1 MQTMEQQLQ
10 EWKHISR
17 YLDISYSYVLAKRME
32 EPRTNPVLGYR
43 TAGSRAEFET
53 GEMLAAE
60 MRAIGLEVEKHR
72 FTLDGWDFHH
82 ARLTYKDNEGNEHTA
97 ELGGYQTDFDTK
109 GPKHY
114 TLIDAGT
121 GTAEELDR
129 LDVRGK
135 LVLVHINQR
144 DDWWINYPA
153 YQAHVR
159 GAAAILAV
167 QACGYGEVNA
177 GALNAQDVCGPRDAA
192 AFSLSKKDARQMADT
207 VGLGFGRCVE
217 VTLDALSTVMPQTES
232 YNIVGTLPGE
242 DADEMVLVSAHYD
255 SYFEGFQDDNTA
267 VSMMLGMARALKLA
281 GYKPKK
287 TLVFCAL
294 AAEEW
299 GVIDSRYDWST
310 GAYNQIFRVRPDWAG
325 RVIANINLELPAHA
339 HGKKHLVR
347 SVYELKRFL
356 KECIGA
362 LPENVASI
370 YPKGVGVICPVQT
383 WSDDFSMAIGGV
395 PSMVDEFGGGRF
407 MATHYH
413 SQFDNDGAYD
423 EKVYLFHHLF
433 YTWVLLR
440 LDGCCLPPL
449 DFAERLW
456 ALNDSLTS
464 QKLSAQTEGAWRK
477 KLAET
482 ARRADKLT
490 RWIWKVNQGE
500 VTLDEE
506 TRVALRR
513 RLLELFRLCQDCF
526 VRLDWSENAIFPH
539 ENTQANLDAL
549 HTAAWQLAAGMG
561 KQAVASLCAI
571 DDNRYAN
578 AFDPAVV
585 DYFADRA
592 RNQPPER
599 LMWGAGR
606 LQERLALGSLLRR
619 IKAEMSAEKPDYSAP
634 LAQVKQL
641 KKDQQEL
648 LKTLVKA
655 ETADL
660 SRLNRELKQTLNE
673 FFPKT
678 EKE

>member
-1 MQTMEQQLQ
+1 METIEQQLQ
-10 EWKHISR
+10 EWNRIRR

-53 GEMLAAE
+53 GELLAAE
-60 MRAIGLEVEKHR
+60 MRAIGLSVEKHR

-82 ARLTYKDNEGNEHTA
+82 ARLTYKDEEGRAHTA
-97 ELGGYQTDFDTK
+97 ELGSYQTDFDTK

-121 GTAEELDR
+121 GTAAELDR

-144 DDWWINYPA
+144 NDWWINYPA
-153 YQAHVR
+153 YQAHLR

-167 QACGYGEVNA
+167 QAGGYGEVDEQ
-177 GALNAQDVCGPRDAA
+177 ALNAQNICGPRQAPAFSISRKDAA
-192 AFSLSKKDARQMADT
+192 ALAEAAH
-207 VGLGFGRCVE
+207 LGFGRCAE
-217 VTLDALSTVMPQTES
+217 VTLDALSTVMPETES
-232 YNIVGTLPGE
+232 YNIVGALPGE
-242 DADEMVLVSAHYD
+242 DTDEMILVSAHYD

-267 VSMMLGMARALKLA
+267 VSLMLGMARALKLA

-287 TLVFCAL
+287 TLVFCAF

-339 HGKKHLVR
+339 HGKKHQVR

-356 KECIGA
+356 KECIRA
-362 LPENVASI
+362 LPQEVANL
-370 YPKGVGVICPVQT
+370 YPKGVGVVCPVQT

-440 LDGCCLPPL
+440 LDRCVLPPL

-456 ALNDSLTS
+456 ALDASLTS
-464 QKLSAQTEGAWRK
+464 QKLSPQTEGAFRK
-477 KLAET
+477 KLAEA

-490 RWIWKVNQGE
+490 RWVWKVNQGE
-500 VTLDEE
+500 VTLEE
-506 TRVALRR
+506 ADRAALRR
-513 RLLELFRLCQDCF
+513 RLLELFRLAQDCF

-539 ENTQANLDAL
+539 ENTQANLSAL

-561 KQAVASLCAI
+561 RQAVESLCGI

-585 DYFADRA
+585 DYFADKA

-599 LMWGAGR
+599 LMWGTGR

-619 IKAEMSAEKPDYSAP
+619 IKAEETAEKPDHTAA

-648 LKTLVKA
+648 LKEIVKN

-660 SRLNRELKQTLNE
+660 ARLSKALKQATGE
-673 FFPKT
+673 FFAGKG
-678 EKE
+678 E